1 MAASLLK
8 MIAFFTLSSLL
19 ILNGALGDMMC
30 EELPVELCAYSIS
43 DAGKRCVLENYLAR
57 KRMVKYQ
64 CKTSEVVMETMS
76 GWIETEAC
84 INDCGLDRKAVG
96 ISSDYLLSP
105 NFVAKLC
112 SQPCFSYCPNILDLY
127 SNLAQAEGMNLH
139 DICNTGNGAPRRILY
154 NQPKSSS
161 AAIDG
166 GAMGTAEEGN
176 GAIGAPV
183 GSPLFSPAF
192 TFADDGTTVAA
203 IAPSPDTF

>member
-1 MAASLLK
+1 MVASLLK
-8 MIAFFTLSSLL
+8 MITLFALSSLL
-19 ILNGALGDMMC
+19 ILNGAIGDLIC

-43 DAGKRCVLENYLAR
+43 DTGKRCVLENYLAR
-57 KRMVKYQ
+57 KGMVKYQ

-76 GWIETEAC
+76 GWIEAEAC
-84 INDCGLDRKAVG
+84 INDCGLDRNVVG

-139 DICNTGNGAPRRILY
+139 DICIRGNAVSRRALYIL
-154 NQPKSSS
+154 PKSSGGV
-161 AAIDG
+161 DG
-166 GAMGTAEEGN
+166 GAAGTAGEGN

-183 GSPLFSPAF
+183 GSPLSSPAF
-192 TFADDGTTVAA
+192 PFADDGSTTAFA
-203 IAPSPDTF
+203 SSPDNF